1 MKRLVSISLAGLV
14 AIAMI
19 SGSATAQEGTMPD
32 WADKTGGFGVGAET
46 TLGGTNGLNLRY
58 FVSNALGLQ
67 LTFGLNLSSRTTAV
81 DDADDT
87 VVSLSAIDFGLYGS
101 YKLAYWQRG
110 HLSAILGV
118 DIQMASMSTDADG
131 DDGDSDA
138 SGTDI
143 LIGLGLQGEVFLSQ
157 YFSVFG
163 QVGLRLDFIGENE
176 PEGGSVTLIDDE
188 DTTGI
193 DVGVRGDLLGAF
205 GFTVWFQ

>member
-1 MKRLVSISLAGLV
+1 MKRLVSISLASLV

-19 SGSATAQEGTMPD
+19 SASASAQEGTMPD

-58 FVSNALGLQ
+58 FVSNAMGLQ
-67 LTFGLNLSSRTTAV
+67 LTFGLNLASTTTDV

-87 VVSLSAIDFGLYGS
+87 VISASSIDFGLYGS

-118 DIQMASMSTDADG
+118 DIQMASASVDADG
-131 DDGDSDA
+131 DDADTDDSA
-138 SGTDI
+138 TDI

-176 PEGGSVTLIDDE
+176 PEGGVMTAVDE
-188 DTTGI
+188 DTSGI
-193 DVGVRGDLLGAF
+193 VASVRGDLLGAF